1 MTADEANA
9 MSGKDPDF
17 ATRDLYNAIAEGD
30 FPKWYFCS
38 YYSAKLGYQK
48 EIWVEFFIYKCWHA
62 VWQFGFNQELSV

>member
-30 FPKWYFCS
+30 FPKWYFCPTTRQNFVIRKKS
-38 YYSAKLGYQK
+38 G
-48 EIWVEFFIYKCWHA
+48 
-62 VWQFGFNQELSV
+62 LSFSD